1 MTAMMERSERQS
13 NRRSTLLATLLF
25 GAAIGFVLLLCSAC
39 VRAQGVGPAVVQ
51 YTGAAEGSFL
61 ITNDG
66 LTPLFV
72 TLDTRSFGVDAD
84 SNAAFRPLDKSI
96 HLDLSQTSLRVP
108 PHQQRTVY
116 YKASA
121 DHYPAWFTVYAN
133 LSGLPRRNGL
143 NVQLSLPHTVY
154 LLARQPVAPS
164 EIHFIGLHLDG
175 PQVRGS
181 LRNDGGNVVRV
192 RELDALSHGKSKAS
206 LGGFPL
212 LPGGERTFA
221 IDLPKSGTMDTL
233 RAHLE
238 RFTVE
243 QALP

>member
-1 MTAMMERSERQS
+1 MTAFIKRDASQS
-13 NRRSTLLATLLF
+13 SRRSNLLATLLF
-25 GAAIGFVLLLCSAC
+25 SAAIGFMLLFCT
-39 VRAQGVGPAVVQ
+39 VYGRAQGVGPAVVQ

-72 TLDTRSFGVDAD
+72 TLDTRSFNVDAE
-84 SNAAFRPLDKSI
+84 SNAAFRPLDKSV

-154 LLARQPVAPS
+154 LLARQQVAAN
-164 EIHFIGLHLDG
+164 EIHFSGLHLDG
-175 PQVRGS
+175 SQVRGS

-192 RELDALSHGKSKAS
+192 RELDALSHGKGKAS

-221 IDLPKSGTMDTL
+221 IDLPKNGTIDTL